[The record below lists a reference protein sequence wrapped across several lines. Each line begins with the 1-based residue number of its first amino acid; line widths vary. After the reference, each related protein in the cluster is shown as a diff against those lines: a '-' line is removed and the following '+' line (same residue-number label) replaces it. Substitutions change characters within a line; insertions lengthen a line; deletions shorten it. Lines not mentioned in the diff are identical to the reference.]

1 MPERLPEEFQEVR
14 RHDIRLVKR
23 AYLLLALGIGA
34 ALLAVGQLW
43 HQNSLRIEENK
54 ARLSEAEADRERS
67 QRQAQFQAYVLCRST
82 GRTKKQC
89 RAIATGI
96 ILKRIPMSLSVD
108 ELETTLAKIGEA
120 RVTKLFVGPKGKQ
133 GQVGPEGQVG
143 PGGPIGPVGPRGP
156 AGPRGA
162 QGARGPPGVGGPR
175 GAAGGRGPRG
185 ARGTR
190 GAPGTPGPPGPP
202 GARGPAG
209 PPGRPGSS
217 VPCPD
222 GSAPQW
228 LTKDFP
234 RTGTITYWGCA

>member
-14 RHDIRLVKR
+14 RHDIRLVKW

-43 HQNSLRIEENK
+43 HQNSLRISENK
-54 ARLSEAEADRERS
+54 ARLNEAETDREKA
-67 QRQAQFQAYVLCRST
+67 QQQAQFQAYVLCRST

-96 ILKRIPMSLSVD
+96 ILKRLPTTLSVD
-108 ELETTLAKIGEA
+108 ELETALAKIGEA
-120 RVTKLFVGPKGKQ
+120 RVTKLFVGPQGKQ
-133 GQVGPEGQVG
+133 GQVGP
-143 PGGPIGPVGPRGP
+143 GGAIGPVGPRGP

-162 QGARGPPGVGGPR
+162 QGARGSPGVGGPR
-175 GAAGGRGPRG
+175 GAAGSRGPRG

-190 GAPGTPGPPGPP
+190 GAPGTPGPPG
-202 GARGPAG
+202 ARGPAG
-209 PPGRPGSS
+209 PAGRPGPPGSTA
-217 VPCPD
+217 PCPD